1 MAKQTVVEN
10 KKPGLFATV
19 QEFYEDVMA
28 ELKKVTWP
36 TRADLMAS
44 TKVTLFLI
52 VVMAVTTFLFDTVL
66 GGAIMALLSLA
77 S

>member
-1 MAKQTVVEN
+1 MAKQTAVEN
-10 KKPGLFATV
+10 KKPGLFAQV
-19 QEFYEDVMA
+19 QEFYEDVMT
-28 ELKKVTWP
+28 ELRKVTWP
-36 TRADLMAS
+36 TRPDLMAS

-66 GGAIMALLSLA
+66 GGAIMALLSIA

>member
-1 MAKQTVVEN
+1 MAKQTAVEN
-10 KKPGLFATV
+10 KKPGLFATI
-19 QEFYEDVMA
+19 QEFYEDVMT

-44 TKVTLFLI
+44 TKVTMFLI
-52 VVMAVTTFLFDTVL
+52 VIMAITTFLFDTVL
-66 GGAIMALLSLA
+66 GGAIMALLSVA

>member
-52 VVMAVTTFLFDTVL
+52 VVMAITTFLFDTVL
-66 GGAIMALLSLA
+66 GGAIMALLSMA

>member
-10 KKPGLFATV
+10 KKPGFFATV

-52 VVMAVTTFLFDTVL
+52 VVMAITTFLFDTVL
-66 GGAIMALLSLA
+66 GGAIMALLSMA